1 MIFIGIDPGQ
11 TGAVAWIQSGEIVG
25 NFGVIDAPILT
36 VEKNKSI
43 RHEMDRVGM
52 ARIVEDIKSLVAPMS
67 RIVAAVERVHS
78 MPEQGVA
85 SSFSFGMGYGIWL
98 GILAA
103 FEIPVDLVHPT
114 RWKKVMM
121 DGMGKEKQASMVRA
135 KELFP
140 TAELSLKKHHG
151 RADALLIAEY
161 RRRLG

>member
-1 MIFIGIDPGQ
+1 MIVIGIDPGL
-11 TGAVAWIQSGEIVG
+11 TGAVAWIQSGTMIG
-25 NFGVIDAPILT
+25 DFGVIDAPILT

-52 ARIVEDIKSLVAPMS
+52 ARIVEDIKSMVTPMS

-114 RWKKVMM
+114 RWKKGML
-121 DGMGKEKQASMVRA
+121 DGMGKTKEASMLRA

-140 TAELSLKKHHG
+140 TADLQLKKHHG
-151 RADALLIAEY
+151 RAEALLIAEW
-161 RRRLG
+161 RRRIG